1 MKLNFEYAYFLCDVY
16 YKIRAIFWLT
26 TVAIMIYHVICIILN
41 DITRQIKAY
50 RSLKLLV
57 PIVSILTS
65 GVPMQS
71 FRLY

>member
-1 MKLNFEYAYFLCDVY
+1 MCITKLEQY
-16 YKIRAIFWLT
+16 FWLPA
-26 TVAIMIYHVICIILN
+26 VAIMIYHVICIILN